1 MRLEISNGGYFII
14 KEISSENIFEFQS
27 WLYHNGFDG
36 KIESRQTYM
45 VQQPRSYFYLE
56 NPYDPHYNPYNPYN
70 NPHYIENRQE
80 IGYLL
85 NYRYIRTYYD
95 DTYKTELIKIG
106 MCIIATGSHLL
117 FLDPGEYEIL
127 PAGLK
132 ILPNE

>member
-14 KEISSENIFEFQS
+14 KEISSENIFKFQS
-27 WLYHNGFDG
+27 WLYRNGFDG

-45 VQQPRSYFYLE
+45 VQQPRPYFYLE
-56 NPYDPHYNPYNPYN
+56 NPYDPYNPYN
-70 NPHYIENRQE
+70 NPRYIENRQE

-95 DTYKTELIKIG
+95 DNYKTELIKVG

-117 FLDPGEYEIL
+117 FLDPSEYYIL
-127 PAGLK
+127 SAGLK
-132 ILPNE
+132 ILLNE

>member
-1 MRLEISNGGYFII
+1 MRLEIPNGGYFIN

-27 WLYHNGFDG
+27 WLYHYGFDG
-36 KIESRQTYM
+36 KIESRQAYM
-45 VQQPRSYFYLE
+45 VQQPRPYFYLE
-56 NPYDPHYNPYNPYN
+56 NPYDPYNPYNSPR
-70 NPHYIENRQE
+70 YIENRQE
-80 IGYLL
+80 VGYLL
-85 NYRYIRTYYD
+85 NYRYVRTYYD
-95 DTYKTELIKIG
+95 DTYKTEFIKIG

>member
-1 MRLEISNGGYFII
+1 MRLEIPNGGYFII

-27 WLYHNGFDG
+27 WLYRNGFDG
-36 KIESRQTYM
+36 KIENRQTYM
-45 VQQPRSYFYLE
+45 IQQPRPYFYYLEE
-56 NPYDPHYNPYNPYN
+56 NPYDPSYNPYNTR
-70 NPHYIENRQE
+70 YIENRQE
-80 IGYLL
+80 VGYLL

-127 PAGLK
+127 PNGLK

>member
-14 KEISSENIFEFQS
+14 KEISSENIFKFQS
-27 WLYHNGFDG
+27 WLYRNGFDG

-45 VQQPRSYFYLE
+45 AQQPRPYFYLE
-56 NPYDPHYNPYNPYN
+56 NPYDPYNPYN
-70 NPHYIENRQE
+70 NPRYIENRQE

>member
-1 MRLEISNGGYFII
+1 MRLEISNGGYFLI

-36 KIESRQTYM
+36 KIEGRQTYM
-45 VQQPRSYFYLE
+45 VQQPRPYFYLE
-56 NPYDPHYNPYNPYN
+56 NPYDPHYNQYNTR
-70 NPHYIENRQE
+70 YIENRQE
-80 IGYLL
+80 VGYLL

-127 PAGLK
+127 PAGLI

>member
-1 MRLEISNGGYFII
+1 MRLEIANGGYFII

-27 WLYHNGFDG
+27 WLFHHGFEG

-45 VQQPRSYFYLE
+45 VQQPRPYFYLE
-56 NPYDPHYNPYNPYN
+56 NPYDPYYNPYDPYN
-70 NPHYIENRQE
+70 NPRYIENRQE

-95 DTYKTELIKIG
+95 NNYKTELIKIG

>member
-1 MRLEISNGGYFII
+1 MKLEIPNGGYLII

-27 WLYHNGFDG
+27 WLYRNGFDG
-36 KIESRQTYM
+36 KIENRQTYM
-45 VQQPRSYFYLE
+45 IQQPRPYFYLEE
-56 NPYDPHYNPYNPYN
+56 NPYDPRYNPYNTR
-70 NPHYIENRQE
+70 YIENRQE
-80 IGYLL
+80 VGYLL

-106 MCIIATGSHLL
+106 MCIIAAGSHLF

>member
-1 MRLEISNGGYFII
+1 MKLEIPNGGYFII

-27 WLYHNGFDG
+27 WLYRNGFDG

-45 VQQPRSYFYLE
+45 IQQPRPYFYLEE
-56 NPYDPHYNPYNPYN
+56 NPYDPRYNPYNTR
-70 NPHYIENRQE
+70 YI
-80 IGYLL
+80 YLL

>member
-14 KEISSENIFEFQS
+14 KEISSENIFKFQS
-27 WLYHNGFDG
+27 WLYRNGFDG

-45 VQQPRSYFYLE
+45 VQQPRPYFYLE
-56 NPYDPHYNPYNPYN
+56 NPYDNPYNIR
-70 NPHYIENRQE
+70 YIENRQE
-80 IGYLL
+80 VGYLL

>member
-1 MRLEISNGGYFII
+1 MRLEIPNGGYFII

-27 WLYHNGFDG
+27 WLYRNGFDG
-36 KIESRQTYM
+36 KIENRQTYM
-45 VQQPRSYFYLE
+45 IQQPRPYFYLEE
-56 NPYDPHYNPYNPYN
+56 NPYDPRYNPYDPR
-70 NPHYIENRQE
+70 YIENRQE

-106 MCIIATGSHLL
+106 MCIIAAGSHLL

>member
-27 WLYHNGFDG
+27 WLYHHGFEG

-45 VQQPRSYFYLE
+45 VQQPRPYFYLE
-56 NPYDPHYNPYNPYN
+56 NPYDPYN
-70 NPHYIENRQE
+70 NPRYIENRQE

-95 DTYKTELIKIG
+95 DNYKTELIKIG

>member
-27 WLYHNGFDG
+27 WLYRNGFDG
-36 KIESRQTYM
+36 KIESRQVYM
-45 VQQPRSYFYLE
+45 IQQPRPYFYLEE
-56 NPYDPHYNPYNPYN
+56 NPYDPHYNPYNTR
-70 NPHYIENRQE
+70 YIENRQE
-80 IGYLL
+80 VGYLL

>member
-1 MRLEISNGGYFII
+1 MRLEIPNGGYFIN

-27 WLYHNGFDG
+27 WLYHYGFDG
-36 KIESRQTYM
+36 KIESRQAYM
-45 VQQPRSYFYLE
+45 VHQPRPYFYLE
-56 NPYDPHYNPYNPYN
+56 NPYDPYNPYNSPR
-70 NPHYIENRQE
+70 YIENRQE
-80 IGYLL
+80 VGYLL
-85 NYRYIRTYYD
+85 NYRYVRTYYD
-95 DTYKTELIKIG
+95 DTYKTEFIKIG

>member
-1 MRLEISNGGYFII
+1 MKLEIPNGGYLII

-27 WLYHNGFDG
+27 WLYRNGFDG
-36 KIESRQTYM
+36 KIESRQAYM
-45 VQQPRSYFYLE
+45 IQQPRPYFYLEE
-56 NPYDPHYNPYNPYN
+56 NPYDPRYNPYNTR
-70 NPHYIENRQE
+70 YIENRQE
-80 IGYLL
+80 VGYLL

-106 MCIIATGSHLL
+106 MCIIATGSHLF

>member
-14 KEISSENIFEFQS
+14 KEISSKNIFEFQS
-27 WLYHNGFDG
+27 WLYRNGFDG
-36 KIESRQTYM
+36 KIENRQAYM
-45 VQQPRSYFYLE
+45 IQQPRPYFYLEE
-56 NPYDPHYNPYNPYN
+56 NPYDPRYNPYNTR
-70 NPHYIENRQE
+70 YIENRQE
-80 IGYLL
+80 VGYLL

-106 MCIIATGSHLL
+106 MCIIAAGSQLL

-127 PAGLK
+127 PAGLR

>member
-1 MRLEISNGGYFII
+1 MRLEIPNGGYFLI

-27 WLYHNGFDG
+27 WLYHHGFEG
-36 KIESRQTYM
+36 KIESHQTYM
-45 VQQPRSYFYLE
+45 VQQPRPYFYLE
-56 NPYDPHYNPYNPYN
+56 NPYDPHYNPYNQYN
-70 NPHYIENRQE
+70 TRYIENRQE

-95 DTYKTELIKIG
+95 DNYKTELIKIG

>member
-27 WLYHNGFDG
+27 WLYRNGFDG
-36 KIESRQTYM
+36 KIESRQVYM
-45 VQQPRSYFYLE
+45 IQQPRPYFYLEE
-56 NPYDPHYNPYNPYN
+56 NPYDPRYNPYDPR
-70 NPHYIENRQE
+70 YIENRQE
-80 IGYLL
+80 VGYLL

>member
-27 WLYHNGFDG
+27 WLYRNGFDG

-45 VQQPRSYFYLE
+45 VQQPRPYFYLE
-56 NPYDPHYNPYNPYN
+56 NPYDPYYNPYNTR
-70 NPHYIENRQE
+70 YIENRQE
-80 IGYLL
+80 VGYLL

-117 FLDPGEYEIL
+117 FLDPSEYEIL

>member
-56 NPYDPHYNPYNPYN
+56 NPYDPHYNPYDPYN
-70 NPHYIENRQE
+70 NPRYIENRQE

-95 DTYKTELIKIG
+95 NTYKTELIKIG

>member
-1 MRLEISNGGYFII
+1 MKLEIPNGGYLII

-27 WLYHNGFDG
+27 WLYRNGFDG
-36 KIESRQTYM
+36 KIESRQTYII
-45 VQQPRSYFYLE
+45 QQPRPYFYLEE
-56 NPYDPHYNPYNPYN
+56 NPYDPRYNPYNTR
-70 NPHYIENRQE
+70 YIENRQE
-80 IGYLL
+80 VGYLL

-106 MCIIATGSHLL
+106 MCIIAAGSHLL

>member
-1 MRLEISNGGYFII
+1 MRLEIPNGGYFII

-27 WLYHNGFDG
+27 WLYHHGFDG

-45 VQQPRSYFYLE
+45 VQQPRPYFYLE
-56 NPYDPHYNPYNPYN
+56 NPYDPYDPYNPYN
-70 NPHYIENRQE
+70 NPRYIENRQE

-95 DTYKTELIKIG
+95 DNYKTELIKVG
-106 MCIIATGSHLL
+106 VCIIATGSHLL
-117 FLDPGEYEIL
+117 FLNPGEYEIL

>member
-1 MRLEISNGGYFII
+1 MRLEIPNGGYFIN
-14 KEISSENIFEFQS
+14 KEISSENIFEFQN
-27 WLYHNGFDG
+27 WLYHHGFEG

-45 VQQPRSYFYLE
+45 VQQPRPYFYLE
-56 NPYDPHYNPYNPYN
+56 NPYDPHYNTR
-70 NPHYIENRQE
+70 YIENRQE

-95 DTYKTELIKIG
+95 DNYKTELIKIG